1 MQTSVRKVGNSAGMT
16 IPAVLL
22 KSQGLAIGDS
32 LDIEEHDGYIVL
44 KKACSRPKYT
54 LDQLLSECDKSA
66 SVSDE
71 MREWDGLEKVGNEIW

>member
-1 MQTSVRKVGNSAGMT
+1 MQTSIRKVGNSAGMT

-22 KSQGLAIGDS
+22 KSQGLVIGDS
-32 LDIEEHDGYIVL
+32 LDIEEHDGYIIL

-71 MREWDGLEKVGNEIW
+71 IKEWDGINSLGNEIW

>member
-44 KKACSRPKYT
+44 KKASSRPKYT
-54 LDQLLSECDKSA
+54 LDQLLNECDKSA

-71 MREWDGLEKVGNEIW
+71 MKEWDVINSVGEEIW